1 MYVTYTTL
9 VLWVNAE
16 GEMLRPNQRKW
27 VEKQQHWA
35 PPGKGLGLNSSIKA
49 SAVPGGASSL
59 L

>member
-9 VLWVNAE
+9 VLWVKTE
-16 GEMLRPNQRKW
+16 GEMLLPKQRKW
-27 VEKQQHWA
+27 VEKQHWA
-35 PPGKGLGLNSSIKA
+35 PPGKGLGLNSSLKA